1 MIEVES
7 APITT
12 KKRNI
17 VLWPSIVMLTL
28 VCGFWVFLYDDIP
41 RLLLCLSIHFFAAI
55 CLICFI
61 CLIVLR
67 RLRKSLSFLI
77 PILLAGSMGWWF
89 IPTPAMS
96 PISRGFSDSRDY
108 VKFLAYNA
116 RHHIKAEVRNTR
128 PDYKIWGLYKHSGTA
143 YTIVYDVTDK
153 TLRKDRTEQ
162 GGCYSDVSSLGE
174 HFYFVRGIC
183 QGFFLIP

>member
-7 APITT
+7 APVTT

-96 PISRGFSDSRDY
+96 PISRGFSRFSRLCRIPCLQREAPH
-108 VKFLAYNA
+108 KGRGAQ
-116 RHHIKAEVRNTR
+116 HQTR
-128 PDYKIWGLYKHSGTA
+128 LQNMGP
-143 YTIVYDVTDK
+143 V
-153 TLRKDRTEQ
+153 
-162 GGCYSDVSSLGE
+162 
-174 HFYFVRGIC
+174 
-183 QGFFLIP
+183 